1 MILFFLNARY
11 AASASNLKKGS
22 GSSSEKAKPLKYL
35 HVTSV
40 QGELQLTMSGA
51 SNPHYQ
57 LCKDKAVVTRT
68 GFWRSQTLFFTCEI
82 LCYQTEKAKSKNEF
96 SWREIPHLSMMF
108 SLSKA
113 LLSQRDFIFSVKA
126 QICSQ

>member
-1 MILFFLNARY
+1 MIFFLNARY

-57 LCKDKAVVTRT
+57 LCKDKAVINLYWLLEVPNCFSHVRYVVTKLKKQNPRMSFP
-68 GFWRSQTLFFTCEI
+68 GD
-82 LCYQTEKAKSKNEF
+82 KSH
-96 SWREIPHLSMMF
+96 I
-108 SLSKA
+108 
-113 LLSQRDFIFSVKA
+113 SV
-126 QICSQ
+126 